1 MKNKY
6 SVIIQARLGSARFPN
21 KMIKKIG
28 NKTIIEILIER
39 IKRSKRINKI
49 ILATT
54 KNKRDDKLEI
64 ISKKNGISCFR
75 GNEENVLERFFKT
88 SRKFKSDFFI
98 RICGDCPLL
107 DIRIIDQLIIQN
119 EKKEYEYLSNI
130 NPPTFPDGFDVE
142 IFSQKI
148 LKETYL
154 NAKTKFDK

>member
-64 ISKKNGISCFR
+64 ISKKM
-75 GNEENVLERFFKT
+75 ELVVLE
-88 SRKFKSDFFI
+88 
-98 RICGDCPLL
+98 
-107 DIRIIDQLIIQN
+107 
-119 EKKEYEYLSNI
+119 EMKKM
-130 NPPTFPDGFDVE
+130 F
-142 IFSQKI
+142 
-148 LKETYL
+148 
-154 NAKTKFDK
+154 